1 MGGALQNKTVETTK
15 ISKKTEANLSD
26 LFILDFTGMISG
38 AFCTKLL
45 ADVGAN
51 VLKIEP
57 PGGEIMRS
65 VAPMLNDKSCV
76 FGSLNIGKK
85 SITLDLKKNESVDIC
100 LKLIKKYDIVI
111 ENFSPGVMQRLGLDY
126 NAMKKSNEDIIMCSI
141 SGYGQSGPDAYQPA
155 FAPIIQAKSG
165 YDFTYAEAQDNCNI
179 PLNMG
184 PPVGDTTASLI
195 AYGSILAAVHYRNR
209 TGRGQYID
217 IAMQDALLSTMHR
230 DIQTSI
236 AQEKID
242 RRYGPIRASDGFV
255 VIMPFTQIQFEKLA
269 KCIERE
275 ELITDTRFAESKRR
289 LENYNTLMQI
299 VEKWTQQRTSLSVDK
314 QMKKLKIPCT
324 KYARLDNIVKD
335 PQIEY
340 RKFLIQ
346 AQDQSEQ
353 YQVCGNPSKF
363 SETETCINRLVPD
376 IGEHNS
382 EILDPFKSNQGD
394 NR

>member
-1 MGGALQNKTVETTK
+1 MGEVLQNRALKITK
-15 ISKKTEANLSD
+15 MLNKPKANLSD

-45 ADVGAN
+45 ADLGAN

-57 PGGEIMRS
+57 PGGEIMRN
-65 VAPMLNDKSCV
+65 VAPLVDDKSCV

-85 SITLDLKKNESVDIC
+85 SITLDLKTDESVDIC

-126 NAMKKSNEDIIMCSI
+126 ETMRESNKNIIMCSI
-141 SGYGQSGPDAYQPA
+141 SGYGQAGPDAYQPA
-155 FAPIIQAKSG
+155 FAPIVQAKSG
-165 YDFTYAEAQDNCNI
+165 YDLTYTEAQDNYDI

-195 AYGSILAAVHYRNR
+195 AYGSLLAAVHYRDR
-209 TGRGQYID
+209 TGKGQYID
-217 IAMQDALLSTMHR
+217 IAMQDSLLSTMHR

-236 AQEKID
+236 AQEKVD

-255 VIMPFTQIQFEKLA
+255 VIMPFTQTQFEKLA
-269 KCIERE
+269 KCIEKE
-275 ELITDTRFAESKRR
+275 ELISDIRFAESKRR
-289 LENYNTLMQI
+289 LENYNELMQI
-299 VEKWTQQRTSLSVDK
+299 VEEWTKQRTSLSVDTE
-314 QMKKLKIPCT
+314 MKKLKIPCT
-324 KYARLDNIVKD
+324 EYAHLNNIIKD

-346 AQDQSEQ
+346 AQDKGEQ

-363 SETETCINRLVPD
+363 SETETCVNRLVPG

-382 EILDPFKSNQGD
+382 EILDALRKNQGK
-394 NR
+394 N

>member
-1 MGGALQNKTVETTK
+1 MLNKPK
-15 ISKKTEANLSD
+15 ANLSD

-45 ADVGAN
+45 ADLGAN

-57 PGGEIMRS
+57 PGGEIMRN
-65 VAPMLNDKSCV
+65 VAPMVDDKSCV
-76 FGSLNIGKK
+76 FGALNIGKK
-85 SITLDLKKNESVDIC
+85 SITLDLKTSESVDIC

-126 NAMKKSNEDIIMCSI
+126 EAMRVSNENVIMCSI

-155 FAPIIQAKSG
+155 FAPIVQAKSG
-165 YDFTYAEAQDNCNI
+165 YDLTYTEAQDNCNI

-209 TGRGQYID
+209 TGIGQYID

-236 AQEKID
+236 TQKKVD

-255 VIMPFTQIQFEKLA
+255 VIMPFTQIQFEKLV

-275 ELITDTRFAESKRR
+275 ELINDIRFAEPKRR
-289 LENYNTLMQI
+289 LENYNKLMEI
-299 VEKWTQQRTSLSVDK
+299 VEEWTKNRTSLSVDA
-314 QMKKLKIPCT
+314 QMKKLKIPST
-324 KYARLDNIVKD
+324 RYARLEQITTD

-363 SETETCINRLVPD
+363 SETETCINRLVPG

-382 EILDPFKSNQGD
+382 EILDALKNNQGES
-394 NR
+394 

>member
-1 MGGALQNKTVETTK
+1 MGEVLQNRALKITK
-15 ISKKTEANLSD
+15 MLNKPKANLSD

-45 ADVGAN
+45 ADLGAN

-57 PGGEIMRS
+57 PGGEIMRN
-65 VAPMLNDKSCV
+65 VAPLVDDKSCV

-85 SITLDLKKNESVDIC
+85 SITLDLKTDESVDIC

-126 NAMKKSNEDIIMCSI
+126 EAMRVSNENVIMCSI

-155 FAPIIQAKSG
+155 FAPIVQAKSG
-165 YDFTYAEAQDNCNI
+165 YDLTYTEAQDNCNI

-209 TGRGQYID
+209 TGIGQYID

-236 AQEKID
+236 TQKKVD

-255 VIMPFTQIQFEKLA
+255 VIMPFTQIQFEKLL

-275 ELITDTRFAESKRR
+275 ELINDIRFAEPKRR
-289 LENYNTLMQI
+289 LENYNKLMEI
-299 VEKWTQQRTSLSVDK
+299 VEEWTKNRTSLSVDA
-314 QMKKLKIPCT
+314 QMKKLKIPST
-324 KYARLDNIVKD
+324 RYARLEQITTD

-363 SETETCINRLVPD
+363 SETETCINRLVPG

-382 EILDPFKSNQGD
+382 EILDALKNNQGES
-394 NR
+394 

>member
-1 MGGALQNKTVETTK
+1 MLNKPK
-15 ISKKTEANLSD
+15 ANLSD

-45 ADVGAN
+45 ADLGAN

-57 PGGEIMRS
+57 PGGEIMRN
-65 VAPMLNDKSCV
+65 VAPLVDDKSCV

-85 SITLDLKKNESVDIC
+85 SITLDLKTDESVDIC

-126 NAMKKSNEDIIMCSI
+126 EAMRVSNENVIMCSI

-155 FAPIIQAKSG
+155 FAPIVQAKSG
-165 YDFTYAEAQDNCNI
+165 YDLTYTEAQDNCNI

-209 TGRGQYID
+209 TGIGQYID

-236 AQEKID
+236 TQKKVD

-255 VIMPFTQIQFEKLA
+255 VIMPFTQIQFEKLL

-275 ELITDTRFAESKRR
+275 ELINDIRFAEPKRR
-289 LENYNTLMQI
+289 LENYNKLMEI
-299 VEKWTQQRTSLSVDK
+299 VEEWTKNRTSLSVDA
-314 QMKKLKIPCT
+314 QMKKLKIPST
-324 KYARLDNIVKD
+324 RYARLEQITTD

-363 SETETCINRLVPD
+363 SETETCINRLVPG

-382 EILDPFKSNQGD
+382 EILDALKNNQGES
-394 NR
+394 

>member
-1 MGGALQNKTVETTK
+1 MLDKPK
-15 ISKKTEANLSD
+15 ANLSD

-45 ADVGAN
+45 ADLGAN

-57 PGGEIMRS
+57 PGGEIMRN
-65 VAPMLNDKSCV
+65 VAPMVDDKSCV

-85 SITLDLKKNESVDIC
+85 SITLDLKTNESVDIC

-126 NAMKKSNEDIIMCSI
+126 EAMKVSNENVIMCSI

-155 FAPIIQAKSG
+155 FAPIVQAKSG
-165 YDFTYAEAQDNCNI
+165 YDLTYTEAQDNCNI

-209 TGRGQYID
+209 TGIGQYID

-236 AQEKID
+236 TQKKVD

-255 VIMPFTQIQFEKLA
+255 VIMPFTQIQFEKLV

-275 ELITDTRFAESKRR
+275 ELINDIRFAEPKRR
-289 LENYNTLMQI
+289 LENYNKLMEI
-299 VEKWTQQRTSLSVDK
+299 VEEWTENRTSLSVDA
-314 QMKKLKIPCT
+314 QMKKLKIPST
-324 KYARLDNIVKD
+324 RYARLEQITTD

-363 SETETCINRLVPD
+363 SETETCINRLVPG

-382 EILDPFKSNQGD
+382 EILDALKNNQGES
-394 NR
+394 